1 MMVLAGIENLIVFL
15 VIGAFIVI
23 PAIIKAA
30 RQAKE
35 EAERNARSG
44 KGGSGGGQKPK
55 ASSSTDELTAF
66 LNSLSQKTSV
76 GQPARRP
83 QRPPAARPA
92 RPPER
97 EARSARITADPK
109 PLHAAAPIP
118 HARVPSGPKRIPRR
132 KARQPAPAKVAAA
145 ARAPVSISD
154 RMRKTEER
162 PAPVAVVPEQR
173 APMKAF
179 GGWLPADPLQQAIVL
194 REVLGPCRCRRRYR
208 PGEW

>member
-23 PAIIKAA
+23 PSIIKAV

-35 EAERNARSG
+35 QAERNARSG
-44 KGGSGGGQKPK
+44 RGESGGERKPK

-76 GQPARRP
+76 GRPARRP
-83 QRPPAARPA
+83 PAKKPA
-92 RPPER
+92 RLPER
-97 EARSARITADPK
+97 EARPARITAEPK
-109 PLHAAAPIP
+109 PLHPATPIAD
-118 HARVPSGPKRIPRR
+118 ARVPSGPKRIPKRKRR
-132 KARQPAPAKVAAA
+132 QQTPVKVAAA
-145 ARAPVSISD
+145 TRVLVPVRDRAREA
-154 RMRKTEER
+154 EER
-162 PAPVAVVPEQR
+162 LAPVAVVPEQR
-173 APMKAF
+173 APVKTF
-179 GGWLPADPLQQAIVL
+179 RGRLPADPLQQAIVL